1 MQNINKKNRLFLKRI
16 YLGLFLVSIYLITN
30 CTENNLIEKKTL
42 AKAYVDI
49 LVVEEYYQNIDSLR
63 IEKEKVFQKYSID
76 QESYDLEIKSFSSNQ
91 ESWDEFFKLANTYL
105 DTLKAN
111 IKVPNSKIK
120 KVKKNVE

>member
-1 MQNINKKNRLFLKRI
+1 MRNIKSNNRLWLKRV
-16 YLGLFLVSIYLITN
+16 YLVLFIISLIIITN
-30 CTENNLIEKKTL
+30 CSENNLIEKETL

-120 KVKKNVE
+120 KL

>member
-1 MQNINKKNRLFLKRI
+1 MKNINKENRLMLKRL
-16 YLGLFLVSIYLITN
+16 YLLLFLISLFFITN
-30 CTENNLIEKKTL
+30 CKENNEIEKETL

-49 LVVEEYYQNIDSLR
+49 LVVEEYFQNIDSLR
-63 IEKEKVFQKYSID
+63 IEKQKVFQNYSID

-120 KVKKNVE
+120 RL

>member
-1 MQNINKKNRLFLKRI
+1 MKNINNKNRLLFKRL
-16 YLGLFLVSIYLITN
+16 YLLLFLVSLFFITN
-30 CTENNLIEKKTL
+30 CKENNLIEKETL

-49 LVVEEYYQNIDSLR
+49 LVVEEYYQNIDSLK

-76 QESYDLEIKSFSSNQ
+76 QENYKLEIKSFSSNQ

-120 KVKKNVE
+120 KL

>member
-30 CTENNLIEKKTL
+30 CTENNLIEKETL

-120 KVKKNVE
+120 KVKENVE